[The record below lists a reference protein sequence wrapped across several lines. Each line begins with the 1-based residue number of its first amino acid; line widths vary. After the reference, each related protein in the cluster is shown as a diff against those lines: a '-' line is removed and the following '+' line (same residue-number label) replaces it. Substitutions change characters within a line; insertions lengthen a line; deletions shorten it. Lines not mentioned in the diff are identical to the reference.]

1 MQTSDF
7 VSILAL
13 ILSLVSLFID
23 YGLNKKVSKDQDKLG
38 LSHQMFDELLLYRF
52 PELLNEF
59 LDHKDI
65 DAVSE
70 KIEDCL
76 MDIRKKSVIF
86 RIIDSD
92 RYAMLSY
99 EFIQLDE
106 QIVKY
111 PCIKDMIEQYNVQAE
126 IIKISKR
133 IYNCI
138 YDNIFLK

>member
-92 RYAMLSY
+92 RYAMLCY
-99 EFIQLDE
+99 LTNL
-106 QIVKY
+106 
-111 PCIKDMIEQYNVQAE
+111 YN
-126 IIKISKR
+126 
-133 IYNCI
+133 
-138 YDNIFLK
+138 